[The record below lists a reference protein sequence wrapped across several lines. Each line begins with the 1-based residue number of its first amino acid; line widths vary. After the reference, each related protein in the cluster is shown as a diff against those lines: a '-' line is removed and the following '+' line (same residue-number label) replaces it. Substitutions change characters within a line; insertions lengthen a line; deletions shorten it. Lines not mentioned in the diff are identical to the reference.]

1 MAEKSSIPLPVAP
14 QEYSNIDQSI
24 LRSTLEG
31 TIVDINSDIGGAN
44 EMKNKISSLS
54 VRRHQFLLMGASGG

>member
-1 MAEKSSIPLPVAP
+1 MAEKSAIPLPVAP

-31 TIVDINSDIGGAN
+31 TIVDINTDIGGAN

-54 VRRHQFLLMGASGG
+54 VRRHQLLLMGASGG

>member
-1 MAEKSSIPLPVAP
+1 MAEKSAIPLPVAP

-31 TIVDINSDIGGAN
+31 TIVDINTDIGGAN

-54 VRRHQFLLMGASGG
+54 VRRHQFLLLGASGG

>member
-1 MAEKSSIPLPVAP
+1 MAEKSAIPLPVAP

-54 VRRHQFLLMGASGG
+54 VRRHQFLLMGS

>member
-1 MAEKSSIPLPVAP
+1 MAEKSAIPLPVAP

-44 EMKNKISSLS
+44 QMKNKISSLS

>member
-31 TIVDINSDIGGAN
+31 TIIDINSDIGGAN

>member
-1 MAEKSSIPLPVAP
+1 MAEKSAIPLPVAP

>member
-1 MAEKSSIPLPVAP
+1 MAEKTSIPLPVAP
-14 QEYSNIDQSI
+14 TEYSNIDQSI

>member
-1 MAEKSSIPLPVAP
+1 MAEKSAIPLPVAP

-31 TIVDINSDIGGAN
+31 TIVDINSDIGNAN
-44 EMKNKISSLS
+44 HMKN
-54 VRRHQFLLMGASGG
+54 

>member
-1 MAEKSSIPLPVAP
+1 MAEKSAIPLPLAP

>member
-1 MAEKSSIPLPVAP
+1 MAEKTSIPLPVAP
-14 QEYSNIDQSI
+14 TEYSNIDQSI
-24 LRSTLEG
+24 LRSTIEG

-44 EMKNKISSLS
+44 QMKNKISSLS

>member
-1 MAEKSSIPLPVAP
+1 MAEKSAIPLPVAP

-31 TIVDINSDIGGAN
+31 TIVDINTDIGGAN

-54 VRRHQFLLMGASGG
+54 VRRHQFLLMGS

>member
-1 MAEKSSIPLPVAP
+1 MAEKTSIPLPIATP
-14 QEYSNIDQSI
+14 EYSNIDQSI

-31 TIVDINSDIGGAN
+31 TIVDINTDIGGAN

>member
-1 MAEKSSIPLPVAP
+1 MAEKSAIPLPVAP
-14 QEYSNIDQSI
+14 TEYSNIDQSI
-24 LRSTLEG
+24 LRSTIEG

-44 EMKNKISSLS
+44 QMKNKISSLS

>member
-1 MAEKSSIPLPVAP
+1 MAEKSAIPLPVAP

-24 LRSTLEG
+24 LRSTIEG
-31 TIVDINSDIGGAN
+31 TIVDINSDIGGATQ
-44 EMKNKISSLS
+44 MKNKKSSLS

>member
-1 MAEKSSIPLPVAP
+1 MAEKSAIPLPVAP

-31 TIVDINSDIGGAN
+31 TIVDINSDIGNAN
-44 EMKNKISSLS
+44 QMKNKISSLS
-54 VRRHQFLLMGASGG
+54 VRRHQFLLMGVSGG

>member
-1 MAEKSSIPLPVAP
+1 MAEKSAIPLPVAP

-31 TIVDINSDIGGAN
+31 TIVDINTDIGGAN

>member
-1 MAEKSSIPLPVAP
+1 MAEKSAIPLPVAP

-31 TIVDINSDIGGAN
+31 TIIDINSDIGGAN

>member
-1 MAEKSSIPLPVAP
+1 MAEKSAIPLPVAP
-14 QEYSNIDQSI
+14 PEYSNIDQSI
-24 LRSTLEG
+24 LRSTIEG

-44 EMKNKISSLS
+44 QMKNKISSLS